1 MATTY
6 NDPNMDYQ
14 KQISKAVSEQTKSN
28 PSSLTSDNNAGQQQR
43 NGIFSYGS
51 TSNASFQAP
60 KDAVNYSE
68 TKAAAPKPVTY
79 TYNADTDYQ
88 QMINDAVAR
97 GDYASAAIYE
107 QQRNAKIDAEGITE
121 YAKTNNYSKYL
132 QNPQA
137 VPNYTYDVNANYQQM
152 IDEAVARGD
161 YATAAILEQQ
171 RNAKIYG
178 EGIGDY
184 NQTNYYASYL
194 PGGTNYVQGQIA
206 NFQNNN
212 EEMTTE
218 ELLQLYLDIAA
229 NGGGTASSQADYI
242 NQIYDMAAQQI
253 QAQLEQ
259 DYAEQVAGFDRAE
272 QENNRNYQS
281 NVNQALANAAKDR
294 ISFAE
299 TANAYGLTSG
309 SAAQAALSMQ
319 NQTSQNINQLRV
331 AQQTAQQ
338 EITLQRETAKTQYE
352 AAIREAI
359 ANNDYQRA
367 QALYNEAIRVD
378 DSLVANGQNVA
389 NAIMN
394 YINTVINYNQQNE
407 QTDYEQQLTAAEY
420 AAAMG
425 DYTLMGQ
432 LFGWSQDQINRLNN
446 SWAAQNPVKTYSSGG
461 GSRGGGG
468 YRYSSGGSGGNS
480 GSSGSS
486 STITS
491 ASQLGSA
498 ALAIANGMSRLNGT
512 NQGRTES
519 IMNAF
524 YSGRITQAE
533 ADFLLG
539 LIGY

>member
-309 SAAQAALSMQ
+309 SAAQASLSMQ
-319 NQTSQNINQLRV
+319 NQTSQNINQLRT

-491 ASQLGSA
+491 ASQLGSV